1 MRTRALRSTRRILSE
16 LFGSTIGAGRVKLI
30 THLRRFK
37 KTKAMSALL
46 EERIKRRKSAVG
58 DGEDAR
64 KSSHKRAASPS
75 ADDGARS
82 LQNLVESV
90 KRKSASSGS
99 GEPRPQKRKKA
110 A

>member
-1 MRTRALRSTRRILSE
+1 MGVVVVGKMLTTSY
-16 LFGSTIGAGRVKLI
+16 
-30 THLRRFK
+30 RFK

-64 KSSHKRAASPS
+64 KSSHQRAGSPS
-75 ADDGARS
+75 AEDGARS

-99 GEPRPQKRKKA
+99 GEARPQKRKKA